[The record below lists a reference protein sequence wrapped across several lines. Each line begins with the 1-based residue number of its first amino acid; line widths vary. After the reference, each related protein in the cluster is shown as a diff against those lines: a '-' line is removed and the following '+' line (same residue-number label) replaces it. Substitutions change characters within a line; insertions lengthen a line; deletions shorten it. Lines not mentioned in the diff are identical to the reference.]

1 MEPRQRL
8 TFAAIAAVIAV
19 VAVVLLVA
27 SGGSDDSNRTASSQN
42 PTTDTGSETTP
53 APTQDSG
60 GAEAEPTETATPT
73 ATAKPKPQVTVVRVR
88 NAEPVGGVKE
98 IEVKQGERI
107 RFRVKSDVADEVHFH
122 GYDVSEDVA
131 PGQDANF
138 DVKATITG
146 IFEAELE
153 DRGTQIASIRVD
165 P

>member
-27 SGGSDDSNRTASSQN
+27 SGGSDDSNTTAGSQK
-42 PTTDTGSETTP
+42 PTTDTGSQTTP

-60 GAEAEPTETATPT
+60 GAEAEPAQTPT
-73 ATAKPKPQVTVVRVR
+73 ATAKPKPKVTVIRVR
-88 NAEPVGGVKE
+88 DAEPVGGIKA
-98 IEVKQGERI
+98 IEVKQGEQI
-107 RFRVKSDVADEVHFH
+107 RFKVKSDVADEVHFH

-138 DVKATITG
+138 NVKATITG

>member
-27 SGGSDDSNRTASSQN
+27 SGGSDDSNGTASSQN

-60 GAEAEPTETATPT
+60 GAEAEPTAT
-73 ATAKPKPQVTVVRVR
+73 ATAKPKPRVTVVRVR

>member
-60 GAEAEPTETATPT
+60 GAEAEPTAT

>member
-60 GAEAEPTETATPT
+60 GAEAEPTAT

-138 DVKATITG
+138 NVKATITG

>member
-8 TFAAIAAVIAV
+8 TFAAIAAIIAV

-27 SGGSDDSNRTASSQN
+27 GGGSDDSNRTASSQN

-60 GAEAEPTETATPT
+60 GAEAEPTAT